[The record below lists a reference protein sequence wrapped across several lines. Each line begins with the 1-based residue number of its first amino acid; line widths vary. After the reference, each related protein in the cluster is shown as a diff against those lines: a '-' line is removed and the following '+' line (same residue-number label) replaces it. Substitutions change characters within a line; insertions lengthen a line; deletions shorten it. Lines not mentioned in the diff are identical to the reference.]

1 MGLCLPNTNH
11 GGPSVSHPNAK
22 LTPAGRLLIVE
33 RLAEGWSQAEVAE
46 AQGVSR
52 STVAKWARR
61 YREEGVAGLR
71 ERTSRARRLP
81 HALGEEVIA
90 AVVRLRRELGAGPH
104 RIAHELGMAGS
115 TVYGILRRQGVAV
128 LARLDRTTRSV
139 IRYEREHPGELIH
152 VDVKKLGRIPDG
164 GGKRFDPG
172 FAETGA
178 GKRRRGPRRGHE
190 YVHVAVDDYSRFAHV
205 EILPDER
212 GETTAG
218 FLLRATQAFARVGIS
233 VQRVLSDN
241 GGNYRSFA
249 YQAAANELGIGR
261 RYTRPFRPQTNG
273 KAEAFIKTL
282 QREWAYRRPYSSNQ
296 ERRDALQ
303 AFLVDYNYARPHT
316 AIGNQPPASRL

>member
-1 MGLCLPNTNH
+1 M
-11 GGPSVSHPNAK
+11 SHRNAK
-22 LTPAGRLLIVE
+22 LTLAGRLLIIE
-33 RLAEGWSQAEVAE
+33 RLAEGWSQSEVAE

-52 STVAKWARR
+52 STVSKWARR
-61 YREEGVAGLR
+61 YREEGLGGLE
-71 ERTSRARRLP
+71 ERTSRAQRLR
-81 HALGEEVIA
+81 HALGEDAIA
-90 AVVRLRRELGAGPH
+90 AVLRLRRELGAGPH
-104 RIAHELGMAGS
+104 RIAYELGMAAS
-115 TVYGILRRQGVAV
+115 TVYGVLRRKCISV
-128 LARLDRTTRSV
+128 LAQLDRTTRSV

-152 VDVKKLGRIPDG
+152 VDIKKLGRIPEG

-178 GKRRRGPRRGHE
+178 GKHRPGPKRGHD
-190 YVHVAVDDYSRFAHV
+190 YVHIAIDDYSRFAYG

-218 FLLRATQAFARVGIS
+218 FLLRSVQAFARVGIT

-249 YQAAANELGIGR
+249 YQAAASELGIGR

-273 KAEAFIKTL
+273 KAEAFIKTI
-282 QREWAYRRPYSSNQ
+282 QREWAYRRPYNSNE
-296 ERRDALQ
+296 ERRQALQ
-303 AFLVDYNYARPHT
+303 AFLIDYNYARPHT